1 MRRLPPPKKA
11 DHKTGLRTLNGEAL
25 DVRHAATLLFGE
37 GAQKNLR
44 RLVDRRL
51 VPYRRL
57 NGRIVFL
64 RSELLTYL
72 NNLPGCTAEQAMA
85 NTEARQGDVQHRH

>member
-1 MRRLPPPKKA
+1 MRKLPPPKKA
-11 DHKTGLRTLNGEAL
+11 GHKTGLRTLNGEAL

-37 GAQKNLR
+37 GAEKNLR

-51 VPYRRL
+51 VPHRRL

-64 RSELLTYL
+64 RSELLAYL
-72 NNLPGCTAEQAMA
+72 NKLPGPTLKEAMTNA
-85 NTEARQGDVQHRH
+85 GR